1 MKAKD
6 PELAKDALLNK
17 DIEWLGGY
25 LREYE
30 EGRPLGPSQM
40 VMI

>member
-6 PELAKDALLNK
+6 PELVKDALLNK
-17 DIEWLGGY
+17 DIEWLSGY